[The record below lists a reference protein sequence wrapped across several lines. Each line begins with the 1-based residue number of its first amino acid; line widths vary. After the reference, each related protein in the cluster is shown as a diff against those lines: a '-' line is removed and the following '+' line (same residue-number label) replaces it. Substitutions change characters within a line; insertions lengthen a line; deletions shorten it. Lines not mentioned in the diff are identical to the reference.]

1 VNRIGMM
8 TPNDGGNIDD
18 LLDLGLSVYL
28 VMMDT
33 GLGQVREIRARYP
46 DARILVRRPGGYTS
60 NPDDVINDLVAWYP
74 IYKAFG
80 VTDWIPWNEADRA
93 EEGGATPQQ
102 VADLGAAVAPLLRAA
117 CPGIRLHWPAA
128 AHSPFYE
135 SIGTWKEAASLYDVL
150 NGHWYRD
157 ADGIDTLGRFFES
170 HFPGKEWIVTEYSS
184 RGLNAPP
191 PRLPVGQDAY
201 EACRKAHL
209 WPRCGGVIFFIWR
222 WPGAEPGGEV
232 EEIANDPE
240 TLAGLT
246 RAVMDFHVLEP
257 LPPDPD
263 PPAPEPEP
271 ERSMDPI
278 VKSMMLWQANN
289 CRENTVED
297 WVRTL
302 SLGGITVFKMK
313 THQARTWMARNYSHP
328 LAPGSLADVARLY
341 EAFKAHGIEFV
352 PWCVP
357 MMIDP
362 EAEARFA
369 IDVARTCG
377 NLIEID
383 LEVGSDFID
392 VRYRPGIVPYFQILA
407 DAEITVDVDTACFEG
422 WMDALS
428 IEEIAGQVRRFTS
441 QSYWRGFNRPYAD
454 VIRHDIETL
463 RRAGAV
469 EIGVVSD
476 ARAPRQEMFEAAK
489 FAQSLGAVEW
499 SCWAAD
505 MATPETYAGFALIPG
520 HSGHEPEPVPVD
532 NDYTYRQIMREG
544 ETMISLANSIVY
556 NATPGSDGGP
566 VDVSDSEAV
575 AIIRAAT
582 DEIDR
587 ARLRIVDLCSQ
598 VRI

>member
-1 VNRIGMM
+1 MNRIGIHM
-8 TPNDGGNIDD
+8 PNGPVEYRSA
-18 LLDLGLSVYL
+18 LDLGCSVYL
-28 VMMDT
+28 VMEGT
-33 GLGQVREIRARYP
+33 GVAYQQALDIRACYP
-46 DARILVRRPGGYTS
+46 GARILMRRPGGYTS
-60 NPDDVINDLVAWYP
+60 NPADVVNDIRAWFPAY
-74 IYKAFG
+74 AELG
-80 VTDWIPWNEADRA
+80 VTDWIPWNEADRL
-93 EEGGATPQQ
+93 EEGGATPRQ

-135 SIGTWKEAASLYDVL
+135 HIGTWKAAASLFDCL
-150 NGHWYRD
+150 DGHWYVD
-157 ADGIDTLGRFFES
+157 ANGIDALGRFFES
-170 HFPGKEWIVTEYSS
+170 HFPGKEWFVTEYSS

-191 PRLPVGQDAY
+191 PVIGAEADAY

-209 WPRCGGVIFFIWR
+209 WPLNRGVIFFCWR
-222 WPGAEPGGEV
+222 WPGFEPGGEA
-232 EEIANDPE
+232 EEIANDPQ
-240 TLAGLT
+240 TRAALT

-257 LPPDPD
+257 LPPQPEPEPEPE

-271 ERSMDPI
+271 ERRMDPI
-278 VKSMMLWQANN
+278 IKSIFLWQANN

-302 SLGGITVFKMK
+302 SLGGITTLKLK
-313 THQARTWMARNYSHP
+313 THQARTWMARHYSHP

-357 MMIDP
+357 MMIEP

-369 IDVARTCG
+369 IDVARVCG

-407 DAEITVDVDTACFEG
+407 DAGVTVDVDTACFEG

-428 IEEIAGQVRRFTS
+428 IEEISGQVRRITS
-441 QSYWRGFNRPYAD
+441 QSYWRGFNRPYEE
-454 VIRHDIETL
+454 VIRHDLATL
-463 RRAGAV
+463 RSVSAG
-469 EIGVVSD
+469 EIGVVAD

-520 HSGHEPEPVPVD
+520 RTEHDPEPAED
-532 NDYTYRQIMREG
+532 RWKALNDVFLRGWEISQPNVSVLPSG
-544 ETMISLANSIVY
+544 EDISDERKVLTEI
-556 NATPGSDGGP
+556 
-566 VDVSDSEAV
+566 EQLLQV
-575 AIIRAAT
+575 ADRHRAALA
-582 DEIDR
+582 EE
-587 ARLRIVDLCSQ
+587 
-598 VRI
+598 